1 MSKFIRTGVSK
12 NAQNVEWVFSILWV
26 FLTFY
31 CHFSYRFL
39 APLYGTPETSILG
52 SSVMPRFRLK
62 TKYKIFK
69 TTKIQYK
76 ISKRFIRSVFFLFFC
91 LLLLLDPGSFRAK
104 VGGVWREDLLLF
116 GLFALADK
124 NIKTNVEN
132 YKLFQAKFN
141 KP

>member
-1 MSKFIRTGVSK
+1 
-12 NAQNVEWVFSILWV
+12 
-26 FLTFY
+26 
-31 CHFSYRFL
+31 
-39 APLYGTPETSILG
+39 
-52 SSVMPRFRLK
+52 MPRFRRK

-76 ISKRFIRSVFFLFFC
+76 ISKRFIRCVFLGGFVC
-91 LLLLLDPGSFRAK
+91 LLLLLDPGGFRAK
-104 VGGVWREDLLLF
+104 VGGVSREDLLLF

-141 KP
+141 RP